1 MYKTRIISFTGLIAT
16 VALTLA
22 ACGKSDSNSINN
34 ENAKLVSKFP
44 QAVPAKKTRQG
55 GTVKYAVETDTPFT
69 GIFSD
74 ELSTTSIDGAVAA
87 PGEEALFD
95 TDNNFKI
102 TDKGPAILK
111 INRTAKTITITVK
124 EGVKWS
130 DGKQVNAKDIEYP
143 YEILANKKTKSQRY
157 SSQFEEIIG
166 MKEYHEGKA
175 NTISGIEM
183 PDGDNGRTVIIHFK
197 ALKPGMLYSGNGY
210 FWESAAPY
218 HYLKN
223 IAFDKLQS
231 ADEIRKKPLFF
242 GPFQVQK
249 IVRGEAVTWVP
260 NKYYWRGKPKL
271 DKITAQ
277 VISPNSTSEAIKNQK
292 FDVAQVINSQWN
304 QVKDTKGVNFV
315 AQIPLSYNYLGFKV
329 GKWDNNQGK
338 NVMNS
343 QAKMNNKSLRQA
355 MAFAMNIGSVD
366 QQYTAG
372 LSFPIPTLIPQQF
385 GDYFNKNSQK
395 YDYNLKKAN
404 TLLDKAGYKKRG
416 KWRVQP
422 NGKPLTIHLLA
433 KTGSSVQEPTI
444 QNYLQQWQKIG
455 LNVKL
460 VSGRLTEFNSFSDKI
475 QNDDPEVDVF
485 IAGWSLASEPSPA
498 SLYGESSPMNY
509 TRFVTS
515 ENNKLLNQIDSEKSF
530 NHEYRVQKIHEWQN
544 YMNSQAYV
552 VPMDNSYILTAV
564 NQKLTGYSTKPVDNS
579 NGHQLWGKVG
589 FIK

>member
-74 ELSTTSIDGAVAA
+74 ELSTTSIDRAVAA

-111 INRTAKTITITVK
+111 INRTAKTITITIK

>member
-1 MYKTRIISFTGLIAT
+1 
-16 VALTLA
+16 
-22 ACGKSDSNSINN
+22 
-34 ENAKLVSKFP
+34 
-44 QAVPAKKTRQG
+44 
-55 GTVKYAVETDTPFT
+55 
-69 GIFSD
+69 
-74 ELSTTSIDGAVAA
+74 
-87 PGEEALFD
+87 
-95 TDNNFKI
+95 
-102 TDKGPAILK
+102 
-111 INRTAKTITITVK
+111 
-124 EGVKWS
+124 
-130 DGKQVNAKDIEYP
+130 
-143 YEILANKKTKSQRY
+143 
-157 SSQFEEIIG
+157 
-166 MKEYHEGKA
+166 
-175 NTISGIEM
+175 
-183 PDGDNGRTVIIHFK
+183 
-197 ALKPGMLYSGNGY
+197 
-210 FWESAAPY
+210 
-218 HYLKN
+218 
-223 IAFDKLQS
+223 
-231 ADEIRKKPLFF
+231 
-242 GPFQVQK
+242 
-249 IVRGEAVTWVP
+249 
-260 NKYYWRGKPKL
+260 
-271 DKITAQ
+271 
-277 VISPNSTSEAIKNQK
+277 
-292 FDVAQVINSQWN
+292 
-304 QVKDTKGVNFV
+304 
-315 AQIPLSYNYLGFKV
+315 
-329 GKWDNNQGK
+329 
-338 NVMNS
+338 MNS

-589 FIK
+589 FSK

>member
-74 ELSTTSIDGAVAA
+74 ELSTTSIDRAVAA

-111 INRTAKTITITVK
+111 INRTAKTITITIK

-589 FIK
+589 FSK